1 MGEGWGDFYGIA
13 NSLKDDWERDTP
25 VTVGAWVFNSKD
37 GIRSVPYTS
46 DMKANPNTYKTLDGQ
61 NEVHDI
67 GETWTTVLWEVLWNL
82 VDKHGRNKGPRP
94 EFKDGVPTDG
104 NFLTQ
109 KLVLDA
115 MAL

>member
-13 NSLKDDWERDTP
+13 NSLKDGWERDTP
-25 VTVGAWVFNSKD
+25 VTVGAWVFNNKG

-46 DMKANPNTYKTLDGQ
+46 NMKANPNTYETLNGQ

-82 VDKHGRNKGPRP
+82 VDKYGRNKGPKP